1 MTTDYLRALGK
12 SKSKGRA
19 KGMPSFCTAN
29 PLVIEACLEY
39 FKDFSNIVIIEAT
52 ANQVNP
58 CAIPLVIFMR
68 LKVTMK
74 GGRPILVI
82 ARPFK
87 APTSTPV
94 SRPRRILIAR
104 DTFD

>member
-1 MTTDYLRALGK
+1 MPIKSPMARAFRLSGIFI
-12 SKSKGRA
+12 GE
-19 KGMPSFCTAN
+19 
-29 PLVIEACLEY
+29 PL
-39 FKDFSNIVIIEAT
+39 
-52 ANQVNP
+52 VNP